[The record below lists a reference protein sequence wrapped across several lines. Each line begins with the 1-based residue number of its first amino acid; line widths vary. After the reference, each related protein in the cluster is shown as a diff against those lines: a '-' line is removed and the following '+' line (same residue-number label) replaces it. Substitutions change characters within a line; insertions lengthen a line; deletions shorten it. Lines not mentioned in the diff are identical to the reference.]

1 MGLPTTEALDTRE
14 CIVSYA
20 VGWDTTENT
29 PSRRECTMTE
39 FLITGGQILTQNE
52 SREVIA
58 DGAVAI
64 RDGRIEAV
72 GSREQLESDYAPER
86 VIDASGK
93 AVIPGLINTH
103 THVSDILLRGS
114 FAEDRDLYD
123 WLLNVKQPGT
133 ASMDADEHALAATL
147 YTMEALAAGTTTFV
161 ENDTEVRW
169 DSLANTQAKLDVYDQ
184 LGVRVIYGAGFW
196 DKPADA
202 VPDRFAEFISG
213 VVERDST
220 VTPLD
225 PDAFLTETDRALDS
239 IASLIESH
247 HAPEEGRSV
256 WPAPV
261 VVERTTSEGLRGAYD
276 LATEYD
282 VMTTTHVA
290 EAALQDSGPMSSVEY
305 LRNVG
310 YLGDRALL
318 GHCVQ
323 ISERDVRLLAQ
334 TDTRV
339 AHNAYANMRL
349 ATGFAPV
356 VSMRDAGV
364 TVGLGTDNSIL
375 SDTVNPL
382 ADARMAASIHKGY
395 HRDPGVISA
404 QQAFDMITCEAA
416 RAIRRPDLGSIEAGT
431 KADLAVVDMQQPHL
445 TPAPD
450 PVHAL
455 VYGAQGFEVETVVCG
470 GTVVRDDGEF
480 VGLDRE
486 TESVLAECREVGAE
500 IVERVGIQR

>member
-1 MGLPTTEALDTRE
+1 MPEDLDTMGDSI
-14 CIVSYA
+14 CYA
-20 VGWDTTENT
+20 VGWDIQNING
-29 PSRRECTMTE
+29 SYGGRAMTE
-39 FLITGGQILTQNE
+39 LLIVGGTVLTQNAA
-52 SREVIA
+52 REVIT
-58 DGAVAI
+58 DGAVCI

-72 GSREQLESDYAPER
+72 GPRERVESEYAPET
-86 VIDASGK
+86 VIDATGT

-114 FAEDRDLYD
+114 FAEDRGLYD

-147 YTMEALAAGTTTFV
+147 YTMEALASGTTTFV

-169 DSLANTQAKLDVYDQ
+169 ESLTNTQAKLEVYDQ
-184 LGVRVIYGAGFW
+184 IGIRAIYGAGFW

-202 VPDRFAEFISG
+202 VPDRFDEFISG
-213 VVERDST
+213 AIERDPT

-225 PDAFLTETDRALDS
+225 PDAFLTATDSALDS
-239 IASLIESH
+239 IASLIERH
-247 HAPEEGRSV
+247 HDPDNRCSV

-261 VVERTTSEGLRGAYD
+261 VVERTTSEGLRGAYA
-276 LATEYD
+276 LAEEHD

-290 EAALQDSGPMSSVEY
+290 EAELQDSGPMSSVEY

-323 ISERDVRLLAQ
+323 ISERDVRLLAE

-339 AHNAYANMRL
+339 AHNAHANMRL

-356 VSMRDAGV
+356 VSMRDCGV

-382 ADARMAASIHKGY
+382 SDARLAASMHKGY

-404 QQAFDMITCEAA
+404 QEAFDMITCEAA
-416 RAIRRPDLGSIEAGT
+416 RAIRRPDLGSVEVGT
-431 KADLAVVDMQQPHL
+431 RADIAIVDMQHPHL
-445 TPAPD
+445 TPAPN

-455 VYGAQGFEVETVVCG
+455 VYGAQGFEVETVICD
-470 GTVVRDDGEF
+470 GTVVRENGEF
-480 VGLDRE
+480 PLLDRD
-486 TESVLAECREVGAE
+486 TASVLAECRDVGAE
-500 IVERVGIQR
+500 IVERVGIR